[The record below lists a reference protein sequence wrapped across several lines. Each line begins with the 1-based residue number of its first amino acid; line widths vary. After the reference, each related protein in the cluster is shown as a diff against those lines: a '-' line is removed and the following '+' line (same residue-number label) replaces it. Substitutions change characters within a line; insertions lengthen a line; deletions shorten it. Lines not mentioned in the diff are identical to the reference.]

1 MFNIMNIP
9 FNQQK
14 TYGDV
19 KIGLFIKDGG
29 FFITDWFDGDWLYVV
44 RAKNTS
50 ISEKIANNYEK
61 CYMNYNICYSDNTYN
76 SLYQIA
82 KQNDMDLSKISNFCE
97 SDNKNLVSLCCMAAG
112 LSPNILYR
120 DYNTGVIDTFISD
133 CKYIKDFT
141 ILNSLTYLKRKEYL
155 KRGDLI
161 ISNNCIGV
169 ILFNGNKVNQIAS
182 TEIIVKHQKVRNI
195 SSKNLNIRYAA
206 SLESPVIAMIKPNT
220 IFTIVEEKDGWGCL
234 QSGRGWVNLKFVEK
248 L

>member
-1 MFNIMNIP
+1 MNIP

-61 CYMNYNICYSDNTYN
+61 CYMNYNICYSDDSYN

-97 SDNKNLVSLCCMAAG
+97 SDNKNLISLCCIAAG
-112 LSPNILYR
+112 LPQNVFYR
-120 DYNTGVIDTFISD
+120 DYNSGVIDTFISD

-141 ILNSLTYLKRKEYL
+141 ILNSLTFLKEKDYL
-155 KRGDLI
+155 KRGDII
-161 ISNNCIGV
+161 ISNNYIGI
-169 ILFNGNKVNQIAS
+169 ILFSGNKVNQIAS
-182 TEIIVKHQKVRNI
+182 TEVIIKKQKVKNI
-195 SSKNLNIRYAA
+195 SQKRINVRYKP
-206 SLESPVIAMIKPNT
+206 SLESDVATQIRPGT
-220 IFTIVEEKDGWGCL
+220 IFTIIEEKDGWGRL
-234 QSGRGWVNLKFVEK
+234 QSGYGWINLKFVEK

>member
-1 MFNIMNIP
+1 MNIP

-97 SDNKNLVSLCCMAAG
+97 SDNKNLISLCCIAAG
-112 LSPNILYR
+112 LPQNVFYR
-120 DYNTGVIDTFISD
+120 DYNSGVIDTFISD
-133 CKYIKDFT
+133 CKYVKDFT
-141 ILNSLTYLKRKEYL
+141 LLNSLTYLKRKEYL

-161 ISNNCIGV
+161 ISNNYIGV
-169 ILFNGNKVNQIAS
+169 VLSNGNKVNQIVS
-182 TEIIVKHQKVRNI
+182 TEVIIKNQKIRNI
-195 SSKNLNIRYAA
+195 SSKKINVRQSP
-206 SLESPVIAMIKPNT
+206 SLESAVIGKIKPNT
-220 IFTIVEEKDGWGCL
+220 TWTMIEEKDGWGKL
-234 QSGRGWVNLKFVEK
+234 QHYQGWVNLKFVEK